1 MKNKR
6 FKQILAFL
14 LAIVMVQQSW
24 PMITQA
30 GSFGI
35 VDLEEAL
42 EEDQTDESETT
53 EAVEGSET
61 AGEIESTEAV
71 DATEAVEA
79 TEEVEATEVIEAT
92 ETVETTEEVEGT
104 EAAEV
109 IEETEE
115 PEEGIALYSNENM
128 TVVQAENEAYT
139 FRQGYVETFE
149 RDYGTLVKSYD
160 ASQYKAP
167 TYESLSQY
175 FDKSNTAYFGWLV
188 EAPKDGD
195 YTVSFQGEY
204 HGSGANFEDAD
215 NNPYVAVVVNGGE
228 NVYKSIF
235 TGSDTWYSP
244 TREVSIRLKKGIN
257 TIYAVPITQER
268 YNGHESIQ
276 AHLDYISIDSKLA
289 LVEWNQQALKAAD
302 APVIYN
308 YNNVNAGDE
317 FIGGANVDDA
327 SSQKLYIEGLNKDSV
342 TKVPSYSYY
351 INVPEDGYYDMTVP
365 FSGDKW
371 ENAFGL
377 LVDGEPQVKR
387 YKYREGRNWDWRD
400 HKVDVS
406 SYLTEGLHTI
416 TVTMQ
421 LPVNADAAQNYEYKW
436 TDLGPLTITGGLT
449 SAIEMDTYK
458 TEDYGYT
465 HLYASNG
472 GGCSIGPNYDPTKAV
487 TEEQLTSGLDKSK
500 APYIE
505 YTLVAEEDGEC
516 YVTIPY
522 VKDNAV
528 KDAFYMT
535 LQVNGSTIYRANALE
550 PVKISLKKGTNMLRC
565 LPYTKESLEKLVA
578 AGQNS
583 GWVDLREIKVQKNC
597 GVTVKNKS
605 ETVLTLYPG
614 DSVYHENFGT
624 VNPGGSVGGAN
635 TGNEVQAM
643 TLEKLSPSTLPV
655 VAYIARTI
663 TVPSD
668 GYYDISMEFGIDWNY
683 RSGYYFGYM
692 IDGVKQPDI
701 AFSAGGGYGS
711 NENWGDIAIEFV
723 RVADFSTWLTAGEHT
738 LVFTQHLPKDNTVS
752 YANWGSAWT
761 DFNKITI
768 CGGATVSENQV
779 DPAIHPAEMDSYT
792 TGEYGIT
799 HLYNEN
805 GGGCSIDAGY
815 EADKAVTEKALTA
828 GIQKGKTPYVEY
840 ILKAENAGE
849 YYIQPLYS
857 AGNKV
862 GSAYY
867 MTVQVNGSQVKHAD
881 STEPV
886 KVSLKQGKNIVRLIP
901 YTKESLEALQAAGQN
916 AGWVDQ
922 NGIKVQKDSGVTVE
936 KPEALTLNAGDA
948 PYHENFN
955 TVNEGGSVGGVVT
968 SGVVQDMTLENL
980 TAVSLPK
987 VGYISYTLHV
997 PEDGY
1002 YDISVD
1008 FGVDDKYRD
1017 GGYAFGYLIDGEK
1030 QNSAEI
1036 TTNLCWT
1043 ADFSARL
1050 TAGDHTLVFVQHLPK
1065 NGSTNYED
1073 WGSAWTDFVKITA
1086 YGGITLSAEQQDP
1099 VQRVKLQELKPG
1111 TYGMT
1116 NGYASVTEN
1125 EAGECFIDASAGAD
1139 DRQSEASLKEFV
1151 DKSISPYVAYIVN
1164 APADGDYW
1172 IQPEYVTG
1180 GELRNAYYMTVAVN
1194 GEAVYRIDS
1203 YSAQQVTLK
1212 EGRNVLYLIPYTK
1225 ESQNALAAV
1234 NQNSGW
1240 VNQTGLKV
1248 DKALTAVKPE
1258 TLTVTTK
1265 DVTYY
1270 GNFNKSA
1277 ERFYD
1282 AATNG
1287 DVCGMTL
1294 DTLKPADLKKVS
1306 YFAYTVEVPE
1316 KGYYDISVGFNA
1328 DWAYRTGYHFGFMVD
1343 GEVKAVPFTMLESN
1357 LDSDRMDNVGDFSVY
1372 LTKGVHEL
1380 VFIQHLPKSKS
1391 VTYPNWGN
1399 AWVDFTSVKFNGGI
1413 KAAAEQINPVES
1425 SGLRRIEAEDDTYVI
1440 RNLFGAWDPYNMK
1453 QKMAESSGGYVVGDI
1468 DLNTKQTYSE
1478 LREWL
1483 DKASTAY
1490 LAYSVDAPSDGT
1502 YRVSIGYMMHQANMS
1517 DYRAVNGNPYMTVL
1531 VNGEDTYKASY
1542 GAPDGKIADS
1552 EVEVRL
1558 KRGRNVIYFI
1568 PITYDQKSKMNG
1580 DFWCNVDYIEFSR
1593 SLTLIEPSKVAAEA
1607 ENAVYTRNFYSVG
1620 ENDSASGK
1628 KFIGGASMDGI
1639 RKAQVTTKTLSQD
1652 NLRKTPHFAYTINVP
1667 ADGYYDL
1674 TLGYSS
1680 EGKSEY
1686 FGILLDGKPY
1696 GARFSTTNGIGQF
1709 NRLHA
1714 DVSTYLTAGTHI
1726 IAAVSEMPRENV
1738 SADAYGWT
1746 DFDALYLTGGITI
1759 ASEQLNPYD
1768 KVKMTYLEAEDWAYQ
1783 NNYTSI
1789 EEALKYSGGKC
1800 VGGANA
1806 AKQYTDNAMKML
1818 DRHEQDF
1825 IEYILDAPADG
1836 EYRIQ
1841 VGIEFGSGE
1850 GLPADV
1856 ERYVLLYVNGEAV
1869 KLPVDSANGE
1879 VADVPAMVNLVQGRN
1894 VIRVT
1899 GIMKDL
1905 NEAMDNKVWVNHD
1918 YLAVQEGITPI
1929 ENNGGNKVEAE
1940 DVPYMNNFLI
1950 NDQEGASGDKILG
1963 GSSPSAV
1970 IAGVTPSTL
1979 SRENFDAASYVS
1991 FTVHAPENGYYT
2003 LYGCMGLPAGD
2014 KYGEVGLIVD
2024 NTSYPLP
2031 LFENPW
2037 AGKNPAETTVY
2048 MTEGDHLVI
2057 VTGLLKNSLA
2067 SNEDATWLD
2076 YDFFLLGGGLILAEK
2091 QQKPTTLTKY
2101 TRYELEDYAMG
2112 NRFYMGENNDMSG
2125 KAGAICN
2132 DAAGVQTYSQ
2142 LKEDG
2147 LDGVKTPYIQL
2158 SVEAPSDGTYK
2169 TRLGKTFQYSGEQI
2183 KDETDFAVLVNGE
2196 LQKFS
2201 LQAYNNEYS
2210 KPFPMTLELKL
2221 KKGMNNVLITYA
2233 LADPDTEMNLA
2244 STGYDYLEVTGGLKL
2259 VESGGRIEAED
2270 SEYYGYSITAQ
2281 EGCSAGMALM
2291 NEDWE
2296 TVFSNDMTF
2305 ANLNNDNYKSV
2316 PFVKYTVVAE
2326 EAGTYYFGAGIN
2338 SGGSCPEDEVFLGMS
2353 INDGEFQKL
2362 NFRKAWGTTVLF
2374 SADLKEGENTILLT
2388 GALKDFLNYPKFPAS
2403 DGCTN
2408 LWIDQDYLDLP
2419 AGVSAVKAEA
2429 VDLFKGDDGADYH
2442 DSLTSVWGDFT
2453 GNGSS
2458 RDADEL
2464 KKSSTAGAVA
2474 MAVAGAAAVT
2484 AAIIPAGYAIAKK
2497 KKKKQDEESDTKQD

>member
-14 LAIVMVQQSW
+14 LAIIMVQQSW

-30 GSFGI
+30 RNFGI
-35 VDLEEAL
+35 VDLKETL
-42 EEDQTDESETT
+42 EDTQQPENSETAEGTETT
-53 EAVEGSET
+53 EAAEG
-61 AGEIESTEAV
+61 IESTKVV
-71 DATEAVEA
+71 DTTEA
-79 TEEVEATEVIEAT
+79 VEATEVIEAT
-92 ETVETTEEVEGT
+92 EAVETTEEVEGT
-104 EAAEV
+104 EAVEDT
-109 IEETEE
+109 EETEE
-115 PEEGIALYSNENM
+115 PEVGIALYSSGNM
-128 TVVQAENEAYT
+128 QIVQAEDENYT
-139 FRQGYVETFE
+139 FRQGYERTFE
-149 RDYGTLVKSYD
+149 RNGATLVSSYD
-160 ASQYKAP
+160 ASKYQAP
-167 TYESLSQY
+167 SYDSLSQY
-175 FDKSNTAYFGWLV
+175 FDKSNTAYFGWHI
-188 EAPKDGD
+188 EAPEDGT

-204 HGSGANFEDAD
+204 FDAGADNNDAD
-215 NNPYVAVVVNGGE
+215 DNPYVAVVVNGGE
-228 NVYKSIF
+228 GVYKSNF
-235 TGSDTWYSP
+235 TGKDTWYSP
-244 TREVSIRLKKGIN
+244 TRKVDISLKKGIN
-257 TIYAVPITQER
+257 TIYAVPITKER
-268 YNGHESIQ
+268 YDSHAGIQ
-276 AHLDYISIDSKLA
+276 ANLDYISIDSSLTP
-289 LVEWNQQALKAAD
+289 VEWNQQTLNAAD

-308 YNNVNAGDE
+308 YNNVSAGAE
-317 FIGGANVDDA
+317 YIGDA
-327 SSQKLYIEGLNKDSV
+327 QSGEASGQKLYIEGLNKDNI

-365 FSGDKW
+365 FSGDKDG
-371 ENAFGL
+371 NAFGL
-377 LVDGEPQVKR
+377 LVDGVPQVKQ
-387 YKYREGRNWDWRD
+387 YNYRPGFWSDKI

-421 LPVNADAAQNYEYKW
+421 LPMNEGAAKTYQYSW

-449 SAIEMDTYK
+449 SATEMDTYK

-472 GGCSIGPNYDPTKAV
+472 GGCSIGPDYDPAKAV
-487 TEEQLTSGLDKSK
+487 TEEQLASGLDKSK

-505 YTLVAEEDGEC
+505 YTLVAEDDGDC

-522 VKDNAV
+522 VKDSAV
-528 KDAFYMT
+528 KEAFYMT
-535 LQVNGSTIYRANALE
+535 LQVNGSTIYHANALE

-583 GWVDLREIKVQKNC
+583 GWVDLREIRVQKNC

-605 ETVLTLYPG
+605 EAVLTLYPG

-624 VNPGGSVGGAN
+624 VNAGGSVGGVN
-635 TGNEVQAM
+635 TWNEVQVM
-643 TLEKLSPSTLPV
+643 TLEKLSPSTLSV
-655 VAYIARTI
+655 VGYIARTI

-668 GYYDISMEFGIDWNY
+668 GYYDISMKFGVDWNY

-692 IDGVKQPDI
+692 IDGVKQPDV
-701 AFSAGGGYGS
+701 AFSAGGGDWS
-711 NENWGDIAIEFV
+711 DAAIAGV
-723 RVADFSTWLTAGEHT
+723 NVADFSVWLTAGEHT
-738 LVFTQHLPKDNTVS
+738 LVFTQHLPKDNTVT
-752 YANWGSAWT
+752 YPDWGKAWC
-761 DFNKITI
+761 DFTEITI
-768 CGGATVSENQV
+768 CGGVAVSGNQV
-779 DPAIHPAEMDSYT
+779 DPAVHQAEMDSYT
-792 TGEYGIT
+792 AGEYGIT
-799 HLYNEN
+799 HLYNED
-805 GGGCSIDAGY
+805 GGGCSIDASY
-815 EADKAVTEKALTA
+815 PADSAVTEKALAA

-840 ILKAENAGE
+840 ILDVEKDGS
-849 YYIQPLYS
+849 YCIQPLYS

-881 STEPV
+881 NTESV
-886 KVSLKQGKNIVRLIP
+886 QVSLKQGKNVVRFIP
-901 YTKESLEALQAAGQN
+901 YTKESLTALAAAGQN
-916 AGWVDQ
+916 EGWVDQ
-922 NGIKVQKDSGVTVE
+922 SGIKIQKDSGVTVE
-936 KPEALTLNAGDA
+936 KPEVLTLNAGDA

-968 SGVVQDMTLENL
+968 SGVVQNMTLENL

-1008 FGVDDKYRD
+1008 FGVDDKYKD

-1030 QNSAEI
+1030 QNGAEI
-1036 TTNLCWT
+1036 TTDLCWT
-1043 ADFSARL
+1043 ADFSAQL

-1065 NGSTNYED
+1065 NGSANYDD

-1086 YGGITLSAEQQDP
+1086 YGGITLSNEQQDP

-1111 TYGMT
+1111 TYGIT
-1116 NGYASVTEN
+1116 NGYASVSEN
-1125 EAGECFIDASAGAD
+1125 EAGDCFIDASTSAD

-1180 GELRNAYYMTVAVN
+1180 GELGNAYYMTVAVN
-1194 GEAVYRIDS
+1194 GEAVYHIDS

-1212 EGRNVLYLIPYTK
+1212 VGRNVLYLVPYTK
-1225 ESQNALAAV
+1225 ESQNALAAA
-1234 NQNSGW
+1234 NNNSGW

-1265 DVTYY
+1265 DITYY

-1287 DVCGMTL
+1287 DVCSMTL

-1306 YFAYTVEVPE
+1306 YFAYTVEVSE

-1328 DWAYRTGYHFGFMVD
+1328 DWAYRNGYYFGFMVD

-1357 LDSDRMDNVGDFSVY
+1357 RDSDRMDNIGDFSVY

-1391 VTYPNWGN
+1391 VTYPNWN
-1399 AWVDFTSVKFNGGI
+1399 SAWVDFTSVKFNGGI

-1440 RNLFGAWDPYNMK
+1440 RNLFGAWDPDKMK
-1453 QKMAESSGGYVVGDI
+1453 QKMEEASGGYVVGDI

-1478 LREWL
+1478 LKEWL

-1517 DYRAVNGNPYMTVL
+1517 DYRAANGNPYMTVL
-1531 VNGEDTYKASY
+1531 VNGGDTYKASY
-1542 GAPDGKIADS
+1542 GAPDGKITDS

-1580 DFWCNVDYIEFSR
+1580 DFWCNVDYVEFSR

-1696 GARFSTTNGIGQF
+1696 GVRFSTTNGIGQF

-1726 IAAVSEMPRENV
+1726 IAAVSEMPRETE

-1825 IEYILDAPADG
+1825 IEYILEAPADG

-1850 GLPADV
+1850 GLPAEGLPAEV
-1856 ERYVLLYVNGEAV
+1856 ERYVLLYVNGKAV

-1905 NEAMDNKVWVNHD
+1905 NEAMDYKVWVNHD

-1929 ENNGGNKVEAE
+1929 EDNGGNKVEAE

-2003 LYGCMGLPAGD
+2003 IYGCMGLPAGD

-2031 LFENPW
+2031 LIENPY
-2037 AGKNPAETTVY
+2037 AGKNPAETTMY

-2067 SNEDATWLD
+2067 SNKDATWLD
-2076 YDFFLLGGGLILAEK
+2076 YDFFLLGGGLTLAEK
-2091 QQKPTTLTKY
+2091 QQKPTTRTKY
-2101 TRYELEDYAMG
+2101 TRYELEDYAIG

-2132 DAAGVQTYSQ
+2132 DATGVQTYSQ

-2158 SVEAPSDGTYK
+2158 SIEAPSDGTYK
-2169 TRLGKTFQYSGEQI
+2169 TRLGMTFQYSGEQI
-2183 KDETDFAVLVNGE
+2183 KGETDFAVLVNGE
-2196 LQKFS
+2196 LEKFS
-2201 LQAYNNEYS
+2201 LQAYNNEYN

-2233 LADPDTEMNLA
+2233 LADTDSEMNLA
-2244 STGYDYLEVTGGLKL
+2244 STGYDYLEVTRGLKL

-2316 PFVKYTVVAE
+2316 PYVKYTVVAE
-2326 EAGTYYFGAGIN
+2326 ETGTYYFGAGIN
-2338 SGGSCPEDEVFLGMS
+2338 SGGSCPEEEVFLGMS

-2429 VDLFKGDDGADYH
+2429 VDLFKGDDVADYH
-2442 DSLTSVWGDFT
+2442 DSLTYAWGDFT
-2453 GNGSS
+2453 GSGSN
-2458 RDADEL
+2458 RDADEF

-2474 MAVAGAAAVT
+2474 MAVAGAAAIT
-2484 AAIIPAGYAIAKK
+2484 AAVIPAGYASAKK
-2497 KKKKQDEESDTKQD
+2497 KRKKQNEESDTKQD